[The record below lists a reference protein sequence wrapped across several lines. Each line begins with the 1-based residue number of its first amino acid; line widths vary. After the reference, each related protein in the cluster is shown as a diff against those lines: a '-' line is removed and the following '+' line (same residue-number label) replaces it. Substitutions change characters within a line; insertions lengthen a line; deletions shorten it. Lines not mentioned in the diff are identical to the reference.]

1 MKVTDFLTILGLAL
15 AVWALIPKKE
25 RHFILLFFSKKQIMI
40 FVLSL
45 VFLHWLFAFDWLL
58 GNWFPFLKI
67 FTHETGIPSSTWAYI
82 FSLVIIVIPV
92 FKVIFG
98 FFSKSRLTELISLYN
113 TLLKDNVID
122 LLVEYINKYHII
134 DIKCFLQGLSH
145 LPEKENMDLLLRRRT
160 ETDLAYD
167 KLLEQKRMKFAAS
180 IYGHILQSEE
190 FVNKTTSKYPEL
202 LAIAFSGMETANA
215 SNEDLVKSYI
225 ELLYE
230 SKNQA
235 FVTELRLVN
244 NLNSSIE
251 NISEQYEIPILFGLL
266 SNTKA
271 AAKNYVWYPVGE
283 KGIKSLKYDKSQLGF
298 LVKKYDSDLE
308 SELWNNKA
316 QIAIVYFNYMVRE
329 SIYKNSDWHMW
340 LYYYSY
346 FTDLLINLIP
356 NDNDYEMDA
365 ERPSFAHSLIV
376 DIIWNIRGWL
386 NLAKE
391 NKVEYRVID
400 AIRCLGDCLD
410 SICNS
415 ENEKLSISFK
425 KRQLDLVISAWFEYS
440 HYDEQTEVQLIR
452 EWLIKMFLNPKGVDF
467 GNPNLTENY
476 ISLLRDTWVEFDKIP
491 YQMHEDNGSVADF
504 EAKVLI
510 PLNIL

>member
-15 AVWALIPKKE
+15 AVWAIIPKKE
-25 RHFILLFFSKKQIMI
+25 RNFILLFFSKKQII
-40 FVLSL
+40 LFAVCLL
-45 VFLHWLFAFDWLL
+45 FLHWLFAFDWLL
-58 GNWFPFLKI
+58 ENWILSLNI
-67 FTHETGIPSSTWAYI
+67 FTFEKGIPSSTWAYI
-82 FSLVIIVIPV
+82 FSLLIIVIPV

-98 FFSKSRLTELISLYN
+98 FFSKSRLTELVSLYN
-113 TLLKDNVID
+113 SLLKDNDID
-122 LLVEYINKYHII
+122 LLVEYINKYHLN
-134 DIKCFLQGLSH
+134 DIKFFLQGLSH
-145 LPEKENMDLLLRRRT
+145 LPEKEDMDRLLRRRT
-160 ETDLAYD
+160 ETDVAYD
-167 KLLEQKRMKFAAS
+167 KLLKQTRVKFAAS
-180 IYGHILQSEE
+180 IYGHILQSED

-202 LAIAFSGMETANA
+202 LATAFGGMETAKA

-225 ELLYE
+225 ELLFE

-235 FVTELRLVN
+235 FITELKLVN
-244 NLNSSIE
+244 NSNSSIG

-283 KGIKSLKYDKSQLGF
+283 KGVKSLKYDKVQLEF
-298 LVKKYDSDLE
+298 LAKKYDSDLE

-329 SIYKNSDWHMW
+329 TIYKNSEWHMW
-340 LYYYSY
+340 LFYYRY
-346 FTDLLINLIP
+346 FTDLLIDLIP
-356 NDNDYEMDA
+356 NENDYEKDA

-386 NLAKE
+386 ELAKE

-400 AIRCLGDCLD
+400 AIKCLGDCLD

-415 ENEKLSISFK
+415 QDEKLSPSFK
-425 KRQLDLVISAWFEYS
+425 KRQLDLIISLWFEYS
-440 HYDEQTEVQLIR
+440 HYVEQDEVQLIR
-452 EWLIKMFLNPKGVDF
+452 EWLVKMFLNPKGV
-467 GNPNLTENY
+467 GSGVPELNQTY
-476 ISLLRDTWVEFDKIP
+476 ISILRDTWNEFDKIP

-504 EAKVLI
+504 KAKVLT
-510 PLNIL
+510 PLNIE